1 MALGNRKV
9 NRRIFK
15 KTGSDK
21 DRMADDKIAKISS
34 SFASNAHIDFPESPD
49 ATEALLYAIQGVEED
64 VEEIHRYLG
73 SEVGDG
79 AKGDT
84 GNTGPQGATGPQ
96 GPAGNNGSNGSNGS
110 NGNTGARGAAGA
122 DGAAGPAGGVYGN
135 IIKILP
141 TQFMGNDDAN
151 LERTVIEDDIRGKL
165 GVRVASSAQEI
176 FAAVTVPEGKKVTG
190 YAVYASSTVST
201 YLNGVVLTSGALSEL
216 TSGNSGA
223 VINLSKAHYNSAE
236 TNYVAIKVITTST
249 SQVIYGAVIVI
260 ADI

>member
-1 MALGNRKV
+1 MALRARKP
-9 NRRIFK
+9 I
-15 KTGSDK
+15 DK
-21 DRMADDKIAKISS
+21 HKITDSTKLAKISQ
-34 SFASNAHIDFPESPD
+34 SFDDGKHLSLDVYESE
-49 ATEALLYAIQGVEED
+49 AALLYQVQELTDE
-64 VEEIHRYLG
+64 VKEIHRYLG

-79 AKGDT
+79 AKGDA
-84 GNTGPQGATGPQ
+84 GNTGPQGPQ
-96 GPAGNNGSNGSNGS
+96 GPAGPAGADGSNGSNGS

-141 TQFMGNDDAN
+141 TQFMGNDDVSY
-151 LERTVIEDDIRGKL
+151 ERTVIEDDTRGKL
-165 GVRVASSAQEI
+165 GVRVVNSAQEI
-176 FAAVTVPEGKKVTG
+176 FASTTIPEGKKVTG

-216 TSGNSGA
+216 ASGNSGA
-223 VINLSKAHYNSAE
+223 VIDLRTDYNSAE
-236 TNYVAIKVITTST
+236 TNYVAVKVMTTST